1 MSTVITHT
9 EKKTRAHTHTHSHTP
24 GSSANPRLRSLDGV
38 QASER
43 EKPESRNP
51 TLLPR
56 FVRPRV
62 DKTGKIKLVSSPRRV
77 RERKDAW
84 QEGATQMNVL
94 RLRPL
99 ACNVSFLFFNFV
111 IGSQSGDDPHK
122 DLAQYGYKLN
132 IEIVF

>member
-1 MSTVITHT
+1 MHT
-9 EKKTRAHTHTHSHTP
+9 ERKKHAHTHTP
-24 GSSANPRLRSLDGV
+24 GSSANPRLRSPDGV

-84 QEGATQMNVL
+84 QEGATQIT
-94 RLRPL
+94 LRPL
-99 ACNVSFLFFNFV
+99 ACNV

-122 DLAQYGYKLN
+122 DLAKYGYKLN